1 MFQRKAKAPY
11 AAATT
16 LQQFRRVTSR
26 YKAKGTFSS
35 NIGYLRVRRAE
46 NGRFTQA

>member
-26 YKAKGTFSS
+26 YKGE
-35 NIGYLRVRRAE
+35 GYVLLQHWVPSC
-46 NGRFTQA
+46 TPW